1 MRLSITHT
9 TRYEFD
15 EAVSFGL
22 QQLRKT
28 PRSGNGQRVV
38 DWQTHVT
45 GGREEAQ
52 YQDHHN
58 NLVQLLSFDRD
69 VTELVVACEGVIEIE
84 DKAGIIGVHRAA
96 APLWLYQWTTPLTQ
110 PGARLRAL
118 VRQIE
123 EQTLLDQLYAAMRLI
138 RAHVRYAT
146 DVTQTDWPVEKV
158 LEEGRGVCQ
167 DHTHVFLAMARALG
181 APARYVSGYLRLDD
195 RVDQVAMHAWAEAYV
210 PDLGWVGFDVS
221 NGISPDARYVR
232 VAAGLDY
239 GEAAPVTGT
248 RQGGSGEALD
258 VQIRVAEQ

>member
-1 MRLSITHT
+1 MRLSVSHT
-9 TRYEFD
+9 TRYDFD

-28 PRSGNGQRVV
+28 PRSGNGQTVV
-38 DWQTHVT
+38 DWQTTVT
-45 GGREEAQ
+45 GGREEAR

-58 NLVQLLSFDRD
+58 NLVQLISFERD

-84 DKAGIIGVHRAA
+84 DKAGIVGAHRAA
-96 APLWLYQWTTPLTQ
+96 APLWLYKRTTPLTQ

-118 VRQIE
+118 MRQIE
-123 EQTLLDQLYAAMRLI
+123 EPTLLDQLYAAMRL
-138 RAHVRYAT
+138 VREAVQYKA
-146 DVTQTDWPVEKV
+146 DVTQTDWAVEKV

-167 DHTHVFLAMARALG
+167 DHAHVFLSIARALG

-195 RVDQVAMHAWAEAYV
+195 RIDQVAMHAWAEV
-210 PDLGWVGFDVS
+210 HLPDLGWVGFDVS

-239 GEAAPVTGT
+239 AEAAPVTGT
-248 RQGGSGEALD
+248 RRGGSGEALD